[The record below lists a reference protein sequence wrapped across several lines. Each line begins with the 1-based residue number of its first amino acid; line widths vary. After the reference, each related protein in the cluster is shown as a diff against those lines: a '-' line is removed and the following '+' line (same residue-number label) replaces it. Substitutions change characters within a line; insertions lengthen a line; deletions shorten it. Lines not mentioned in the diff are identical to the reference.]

1 MNKSILRKILNYIGS
16 IIALLSV
23 IFVLH
28 RIAEYWKQV
37 PDDTFTLNLLLL
49 ILVLASVYGTANTIL
64 ASAWRML
71 MLGLHQSISHRVATR
86 IYGLTQLAKY
96 VPGNIFQFAGRQL
109 LTMSYGFSGKAVAKS
124 TVLELLLLI
133 VTGTTF
139 IFWMLPLLYP
149 WFNFFYGFT
158 LFVVATMVVALGLEL
173 HGRRSLINVVTK
185 YFLFL
190 FISGGIFFCVLYSVV
205 DNWTVTPTLILP
217 LIGAYVISWLAGLV
231 TPGSPAGVGI
241 REFILLLLLKPF
253 FAEMDIILAVVL
265 SRVVTIIGDCFF
277 YLFSLSLR

>member
-1 MNKSILRKILNYIGS
+1 MNKSSLRKLLNYAGS
-16 IIALLSV
+16 IIALFSV
-23 IFVLH
+23 IFVVH
-28 RIAEYWKQV
+28 RIAEYWKRV
-37 PDDTFTLNLLLL
+37 PDDTFTFKFLLL
-49 ILVLASVYGTANTIL
+49 ILVLACVYGAANIIL

-71 MLGLHQSISHRVATR
+71 LLGLHQSISHRVATR

-133 VTGTTF
+133 VSGATF
-139 IFWMLPLLYP
+139 IFWMLPLLFP
-149 WFNFFYGFT
+149 EFNFIYGFS
-158 LFVVATMVVALGLEL
+158 LFTFAIMALVFGFEMQGKRNLTK
-173 HGRRSLINVVTK
+173 IMTK

-190 FISGGIFFCVLYSVV
+190 FISGGVFFSVLYSIV
-205 DNWTVTPTLILP
+205 DNWPVAPTFILP
-217 LIGAYVISWLAGLV
+217 LIGAYVISWLAGLI

-253 FAEMDIILAVVL
+253 FAEIDIILAVVL
-265 SRVVTIIGDCFF
+265 SRFITIVGDCFF